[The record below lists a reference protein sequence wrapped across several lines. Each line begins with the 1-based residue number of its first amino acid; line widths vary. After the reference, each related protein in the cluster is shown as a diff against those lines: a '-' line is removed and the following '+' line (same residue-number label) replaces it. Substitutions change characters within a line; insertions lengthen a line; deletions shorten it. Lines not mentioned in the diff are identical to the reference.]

1 MTNPHHDPEPDHP
14 GTRPCPVR
22 DPGRRT
28 RSRWWSAGLAGM
40 TGLALTTT
48 VGIAAAP
55 AAEAVGPAPSP
66 ADRQHDDGKS
76 NSKGKKEKTPEGTP
90 VPCDAD
96 ALIAAITLA
105 NARGGATL
113 NLATDCTYLLTT
125 DIAGA
130 GLPAITTPI
139 TLNGHTHTTIER
151 AAAADPFRIL
161 TVNTGGDLTLN
172 KIKIT
177 GGQLDGDGGG
187 ILVNPGG
194 QLTAKHSEIVRNI
207 AGDNLGGGISNRGTT
222 TIKDSTVSHNTA
234 ALEGGGINNA
244 GLLTIKGSTIT
255 HNTAA
260 VLGGGLVSR
269 NGTVDI
275 SESTIAANQA
285 ETGGLILIGGTSTVT
300 DTHITKNTASLVGGV
315 GVSAG
320 QHTLRRVTVDHNTA
334 TADGGGVFVD
344 VGTPLVVE
352 DSIIAN
358 NTSDSNGGG
367 IENVGETVLRRT
379 KIVNNRAG
387 NNGGGILNQTFGTLT
402 LYATKVVKNTAAN
415 NGGGIFNQG
424 VVELNTATGTVV
436 IKNRPNNCVDVPG
449 CAG

>member
-1 MTNPHHDPEPDHP
+1 
-14 GTRPCPVR
+14 
-22 DPGRRT
+22 
-28 RSRWWSAGLAGM
+28 M

-48 VGIAAAP
+48 VGLTATP
-55 AAEAVGPAPSP
+55 AAEAVGPAPTS
-66 ADRQHDDGKS
+66 ADRQHDEGK
-76 NSKGKKEKTPEGTP
+76 NDNKGKEKTPEGTP
-90 VPCDAD
+90 VPCDTD

-105 NARGGATL
+105 NARGGAVL
-113 NLATDCTYLLTT
+113 DLAKNCTYLLTA
-125 DIAGA
+125 DIDGT
-130 GLPAITTPI
+130 GLPTITTPI
-139 TLNGHTHTTIER
+139 TLNGNKHTTIER

-172 KIKIT
+172 KLKIT
-177 GGQLDGDGGG
+177 GGQSRPGFSGGG

-194 QLTAKHSEIVRNI
+194 ELTTKHSEIVRNI
-207 AGDNLGGGISNRGTT
+207 ATFSNGGGVSNLGTT
-222 TIKDSTVSHNTA
+222 TIKDSTVSRNA
-234 ALEGGGINNA
+234 AAQAGGINNT
-244 GLLTIKGSTIT
+244 GLLNIKRSAIT
-255 HNTAA
+255 HNTATS
-260 VLGGGLVSR
+260 LGGGLLSR

-285 ETGGLILIGGTSTVT
+285 ETGGLLLIDGTSTVT
-300 DTHITKNTASLVGGV
+300 DTHITKNTARLVGGV

-320 QHTLRRVTVDHNTA
+320 QHTLRKVTIDYNTA

-344 VGTPLVVE
+344 VGTPLVID

-387 NNGGGILNQTFGTLT
+387 NNGGGIFNQTFGTLT

-415 NGGGIFNQG
+415 NGGGIFNQAG